1 MVLATLA
8 ETTTSKQRSKH
19 RQLTFATTRA
29 PIGARTPR
37 KNYVEDDR
45 SDLFF
50 LLICD
55 CENLVG
61 EVTVPCCWHVVVLF
75 VLCLRWW
82 PCVQRDG
89 WCNKF
94 SGKIHC
100 QLSLL
105 SNVSNVTMNKY
116 KYIMEKWIIS
126 FVE

>member
-75 VLCLRWW
+75 ALCLQWQ
-82 PCVQRDG
+82 PHVQRDG
-89 WCNKF
+89 SCNKL
-94 SGKIHC
+94 SGKIQC
-100 QLSLL
+100 PLSLL
-105 SNVSNVTMNKY
+105 FNGSRIFMNRY
-116 KYIMEKWIIS
+116 KYMI
-126 FVE
+126 